1 MLPHHYMDTP
11 IDMAGESVAYFSRN
25 PDGRLL
31 VFVHGFMGNKFTTW
45 HKMHEELILEPAVAG
60 CDLVFYG
67 YASVQ
72 PQALASAGLLRRFF
86 QDLITLAPAVKAQMP
101 APRRAMMNP
110 GYSKIVIVAH
120 SLGAAITRRA
130 ILDLHQMGAPWTKDV
145 SLLLFAPAHCGAQL
159 AALKKELVQNSGSMW
174 LSGLSTLFAINSQAA
189 RDLEPDGEFIKRL
202 KADTAKAIEKA
213 SAGYLKA
220 RKVIFGL
227 NDSVVLVERFCEDPP
242 EDIWVNHNHT
252 SVCKA
257 SSEFRDPIREVLSQ
271 LCPPPP

>member
-1 MLPHHYMDTP
+1 VDK
-11 IDMAGESVAYFSRN
+11 GC
-25 PDGRLL
+25 
-31 VFVHGFMGNKFTTW
+31 FT
-45 HKMHEELILEPAVAG
+45 
-60 CDLVFYG
+60 
-67 YASVQ
+67 
-72 PQALASAGLLRRFF
+72 
-86 QDLITLAPAVKAQMP
+86 
-101 APRRAMMNP
+101 
-110 GYSKIVIVAH
+110 
-120 SLGAAITRRA
+120 
-130 ILDLHQMGAPWTKDV
+130 
-145 SLLLFAPAHCGAQL
+145 
-159 AALKKELVQNSGSMW
+159 AALW